1 MPRRRLL
8 LVGLLLLWTVSAPAL
23 GENRVALIIG
33 NSNYK
38 NVSTLPNPINDAA
51 AITQLFKD
59 AGFANVELH
68 QDLENNGLRYALRNF
83 SDAAREAEIAIVFY
97 AGHGIEVNGE
107 NYLIPIDAKLERDI
121 DVEDEAVSLDRV
133 LTMIAPARRLRLVI
147 LDACRDNPFLKTMK
161 RTLAD
166 RAIGRGLARVEP
178 TTPDTLIAFA
188 AKAGSTAIDG
198 EGTNSPFTSALL
210 AHLAAPGLDVRLAL
224 GLVRDEVL
232 AKTRRKQ
239 EPFVYGSL
247 GGEAIPLVVPPAVQK
262 QGGAAATRAEGSNA
276 EVRSDYALAEKI
288 GTLEAWESFLAQYNT
303 GFYANLAR
311 AARTKLLAAEPPGKA
326 SEASTRHREEER
338 GANAAD
344 PGPPRTEPDLAHTA
358 KPVRSPIMEPNAAA
372 PSPQGNPQGAA
383 VAPAPA
389 VLAPTI
395 KQSNLTTPEGSPDAA
410 PRQERTSPASPS
422 SEELAR
428 QLQTQLARVGCD
440 PGRMDG
446 QWHRGSRRA
455 LEAFNKHAGTNLD
468 THTASLDA
476 LDLVKAKGS
485 RVCPVIC
492 EHGSRVHGDHCV
504 ELNKPTPRPIVR
516 HAHREPVVRS
526 RPVPAAAS
534 PSREPHG
541 SGNTGESTKT
551 CNFIH
556 GAMFCY

>member
-1 MPRRRLL
+1 MPRCRLL
-8 LVGLLLLWTVSAPAL
+8 LVGLLLLWTVSAPAFA
-23 GENRVALIIG
+23 ENRVALIIG

-38 NVSTLPNPINDAA
+38 NVTTLPNPINDAT
-51 AITQLFKD
+51 AITQLFKA

-68 QDLENNGLRYALRNF
+68 QDLENNGLRHALRNF

-161 RTLAD
+161 RTRAD

-198 EGTNSPFTSALL
+198 EGANSPFTSALL

-247 GGEAIPLVVPPAVQK
+247 GGEAIALVEPPAPPK
-262 QGGAAATRAEGSNA
+262 QGGSAAALGEGSSA

-288 GTLEAWESFLAQYNT
+288 GTLEAWESFLAQYNA

-311 AARTKLLAAEPPGKA
+311 AARAKLLTAEPPGKA
-326 SEASTRHREEER
+326 GEASSRQREEER
-338 GANAAD
+338 GTKAKATD
-344 PGPPRTEPDLAHTA
+344 PGPSAEPELAQTA
-358 KPVRSPIMEPNAAA
+358 KPVQSPVMEPNAAA
-372 PSPQGNPQGAA
+372 PSPQGNAQGAV

-395 KQSNLTTPEGSPDAA
+395 KQSNLATPEGSPEGA
-410 PRQERTSPASPS
+410 PRPERTSPASPS
-422 SEELAR
+422 SGATAR
-428 QLQTQLARVGCD
+428 QLQAQLARVGCD

-476 LDLVKAKGS
+476 LDLVKTKSS

-492 EHGSRVHGDHCV
+492 EHGSRAHGDHCV
-504 ELNKPTPRPIVR
+504 ELEKPGPRPIVR
-516 HAHREPVVRS
+516 HAHREPVGRS

-534 PSREPHG
+534 PAREH
-541 SGNTGESTKT
+541 TGETTKT